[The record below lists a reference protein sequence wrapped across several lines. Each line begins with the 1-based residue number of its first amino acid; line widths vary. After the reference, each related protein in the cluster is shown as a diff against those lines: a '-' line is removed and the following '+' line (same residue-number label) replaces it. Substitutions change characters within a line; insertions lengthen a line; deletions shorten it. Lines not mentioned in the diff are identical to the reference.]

1 MQPLDALRGICP
13 REARTGRDDMNYV
26 IKIPP
31 ASRAPP
37 RLVQPNRRSEGET
50 EPIVESIVRKNTMT
64 QNVATDQALE

>member
-13 REARTGRDDMNYV
+13 REARTGPDMSYV

-37 RLVQPNRRSEGET
+37 RLVQPNLRSEGEA
-50 EPIVESIVRKNTMT
+50 EPIVESIVRKNAMT